1 MEKKSG
7 SEFNQIA
14 YQNEYKRE
22 KYDRIEVVLPK
33 GRKEELKRKAKEKGM
48 SMSEYINSVI

>member
-1 MEKKSG
+1 METEKKG
-7 SEFNQIA
+7 FNQIE
-14 YQNEYKRE
+14 YQNNYKRE